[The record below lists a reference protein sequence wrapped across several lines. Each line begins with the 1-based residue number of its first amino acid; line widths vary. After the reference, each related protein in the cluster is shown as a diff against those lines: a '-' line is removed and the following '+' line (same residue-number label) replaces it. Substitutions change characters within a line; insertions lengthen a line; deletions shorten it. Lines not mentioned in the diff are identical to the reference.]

1 MSIKFRC
8 VSPAW
13 QEGYGVFSL
22 GGKQLQEAIDY
33 VHNQKIHHLHGTTIA
48 LLEQETDLE
57 KPPQPPTKSENK
69 LPKISQKPIKP
80 N

>member
-1 MSIKFRC
+1 MT
-8 VSPAW
+8 
-13 QEGYGVFSL
+13 
-22 GGKQLQEAIDY
+22 IDY